1 MFNKYSAAEKCVR
14 EILLDSIIFG
24 NKFNKKGTN
33 LKIHTYKMPITR
45 FKLTSVHSNSSKLFF
60 TKNLIQFFQCSKSLQ
75 ILRNSI
81 FLYFNMPYV

>member
-14 EILLDSIIFG
+14 EIFLDSIIFG
-24 NKFNKKGTN
+24 NKFNKKGNN
-33 LKIHTYKMPITR
+33 LKIHKPITR

-81 FLYFNMPYV
+81 FLYFNMPCV